1 MDQKTE
7 QICCELG
14 CLPDEVARKR
24 FLSRC
29 PQLITAELVKELAE
43 AVRAAVRIDV
53 RKALGLAEAALSIA
67 RELAT
72 SEELALGLRAKAN
85 ALWVR
90 GDCRSATDLF
100 QKAAGLFGRSGNRNE
115 VARTLSSSIQSLA
128 LLGDYDQAFLAAETA
143 RDIFTHLGES
153 WRIARLDINVA
164 NIFHRQNR
172 YSEALAVYERA
183 YHQLIP
189 HRDMEG
195 IGAALHN
202 MAVCLIALDDFNS
215 ALATYRRVR
224 DFCEQH
230 NMPLIAGQ
238 ADYNI
243 AFLHY
248 LRGDYS
254 KALELLRS
262 TREACRQSGDSYHLG
277 LCDLDCSEIYLEL
290 SLVEEAAE
298 MAQNSFEHF
307 QHLGMRFE
315 SARSLTNLAIAIS
328 LEGDWK
334 RALGLFAQAK
344 GIALGENNQ
353 VLSYITDLYRA
364 FVLFDQAEYVEARD
378 LAIAAAAYFRLT
390 ELPSKHVLCLL
401 LLTRVYLHTGEIAQA
416 ARCCDEA
423 WKGLESLDTP
433 ILSYQA
439 QFLRGQIYEAQGQNE
454 QAYDSYKKS
463 RSALE
468 ALRSSLQRDE
478 LKLGFMRNRLD
489 VYNRLIQMCLDRG
502 PAEPFIEAHSTV
514 RTNALEEALF
524 YIEAAK
530 SRTLRDLIL
539 GSEHPRSEKS
549 EETETDRHV
558 RDLRKELNWYYH
570 RIEREQISQKVVP
583 FEDIESLRRQARARE
598 HQLMRLLLEAPN
610 PTAISVALRN
620 SSAAT
625 LQEIRYALPQHS
637 ALLEYFSL
645 GEQIFA
651 AVVTVDFLKILPLAS
666 STVVARR
673 LRLLQFQL
681 SKFRLNSEYVASF
694 HQALLGAAQVH
705 LRGLYDDLIGP
716 LEGLLKVRDLVIVPF
731 GPLHSLP
738 FHALFDGKAYLIEK
752 FGICYGPS
760 ASIFAHGCGTRPNCG
775 GPSLILGVNDER
787 TPFIE
792 EEVKAV
798 ASVLPKAR
806 VLFGSDATEEAL
818 RNFGQRSRMIHIASH
833 GYFRQDNPMFS
844 SIKLADSYLTLYD
857 LYHMDLP
864 ADLLTLSGCVTGLNV
879 VDGGDEL
886 LGLTRGLLYAGARSL
901 LLSLWEVD
909 DRSTSDLMK
918 EFYGGL
924 TRGYRKADALR
935 GAMLELRKRC
945 PHPYYWAPFKLIGN
959 GFT

>member
-1 MDQKTE
+1 
-7 QICCELG
+7 
-14 CLPDEVARKR
+14 
-24 FLSRC
+24 
-29 PQLITAELVKELAE
+29 
-43 AVRAAVRIDV
+43 
-53 RKALGLAEAALSIA
+53 
-67 RELAT
+67 
-72 SEELALGLRAKAN
+72 
-85 ALWVR
+85 
-90 GDCRSATDLF
+90 
-100 QKAAGLFGRSGNRNE
+100 
-115 VARTLSSSIQSLA
+115 
-128 LLGDYDQAFLAAETA
+128 
-143 RDIFTHLGES
+143 
-153 WRIARLDINVA
+153 
-164 NIFHRQNR
+164 
-172 YSEALAVYERA
+172 
-183 YHQLIP
+183 
-189 HRDMEG
+189 
-195 IGAALHN
+195 
-202 MAVCLIALDDFNS
+202 
-215 ALATYRRVR
+215 
-224 DFCEQH
+224 
-230 NMPLIAGQ
+230 
-238 ADYNI
+238 
-243 AFLHY
+243 
-248 LRGDYS
+248 
-254 KALELLRS
+254 
-262 TREACRQSGDSYHLG
+262 
-277 LCDLDCSEIYLEL
+277 
-290 SLVEEAAE
+290 
-298 MAQNSFEHF
+298 
-307 QHLGMRFE
+307 
-315 SARSLTNLAIAIS
+315 
-328 LEGDWK
+328 
-334 RALGLFAQAK
+334 
-344 GIALGENNQ
+344 
-353 VLSYITDLYRA
+353 
-364 FVLFDQAEYVEARD
+364 
-378 LAIAAAAYFRLT
+378 
-390 ELPSKHVLCLL
+390 
-401 LLTRVYLHTGEIAQA
+401 
-416 ARCCDEA
+416 
-423 WKGLESLDTP
+423 
-433 ILSYQA
+433 
-439 QFLRGQIYEAQGQNE
+439 
-454 QAYDSYKKS
+454 
-463 RSALE
+463 
-468 ALRSSLQRDE
+468 
-478 LKLGFMRNRLD
+478 
-489 VYNRLIQMCLDRG
+489 
-502 PAEPFIEAHSTV
+502 
-514 RTNALEEALF
+514 
-524 YIEAAK
+524 
-530 SRTLRDLIL
+530 
-539 GSEHPRSEKS
+539 
-549 EETETDRHV
+549 
-558 RDLRKELNWYYH
+558 
-570 RIEREQISQKVVP
+570 
-583 FEDIESLRRQARARE
+583 
-598 HQLMRLLLEAPN
+598 MRLLLEAPN

-625 LQEIRYALPQHS
+625 LQEIRHALPQHS
-637 ALLEYFSL
+637 ALLEYFAL
-645 GEQIFA
+645 EEQIFA
-651 AVVTVDFLKILPLAS
+651 VVVTVDFLKILPLAA